1 MSKRDYYEVLGVN
14 KGCDADDLKK
24 AYRKLAMKY
33 HPDRNSGDRN
43 AEVKFKEAKEAYEVL
58 NDPQKRQVY
67 DQFGHQGIDQQSGG
81 FSGGSAGFGGGFAD
95 AFSDIFGDI
104 FGGSQSSGSNSH
116 RGSDLKYNMEIS
128 LEDCFRGVEKKI
140 RVPSLQACDSCKG
153 SGAKAGSRPITCNTC
168 NGQGQVRMSQGFF
181 SVSQTCPKCRGNGKI
196 ISNPCSPCNG
206 QGRVQKNR
214 TLSIKIP
221 KGVDTGDRI
230 RLNGEG
236 EAGTNGGTSGDLYVE
251 VNVADHDIFT
261 RDGQNLHCELPIS
274 ISKAA
279 LGGEIEVP
287 TLDSTAKLKIPKET
301 QTGKTFRL
309 RGKGLNSVRGSSIG
323 DLMCHVLVETPVNLT
338 ARQKEILEE
347 LEVINSKDKKRHSPK
362 SETWMDKVK
371 NFFDA

>member
-1 MSKRDYYEVLGVN
+1 MAQV
-14 KGCDADDLKK
+14 DL
-24 AYRKLAMKY
+24 L
-33 HPDRNSGDRN
+33 
-43 AEVKFKEAKEAYEVL
+43 VW
-58 NDPQKRQVY
+58 
-67 DQFGHQGIDQQSGG
+67 
-81 FSGGSAGFGGGFAD
+81 GGFAD

-104 FGGSQSSGSNSH
+104 FGGTQGSGGSNSYEVLT
-116 RGSDLKYNMEIS
+116 SNIIWKYLLRIVSEG
-128 LEDCFRGVEKKI
+128 LKKI

-153 SGAKAGSRPITCNTC
+153 TGAKAGSRPITCNTC

-309 RGKGLNSVRGSSIG
+309 RV
-323 DLMCHVLVETPVNLT
+323 
-338 ARQKEILEE
+338 
-347 LEVINSKDKKRHSPK
+347 
-362 SETWMDKVK
+362 KV
-371 NFFDA
+371 

>member
-14 KGCDADDLKK
+14 KSCDADDLKK
-24 AYRKLAMKY
+24 AYRKLAMKF
-33 HPDRNSGDRN
+33 HPDRNQDDKN
-43 AEVKFKEAKEAYEVL
+43 AEVKFKEAKEAYEIL
-58 NDPQKRQVY
+58 SDPQKRQVY
-67 DQFGHQGIDQQSGG
+67 DQFGHQGINQQSGG
-81 FSGGSAGFGGGFAD
+81 SEGFGGGFAD

-104 FGGSQSSGSNSH
+104 FGGTQGSSSNSY
-116 RGSDLKYNMEIS
+116 RGSDLRYNMEIS

-140 RVPSLQACDSCKG
+140 RVPSLQSCDSCKG
-153 SGAKAGSRPITCNTC
+153 SGAKPGTRPITCNTC

-196 ISNPCSPCNG
+196 ISSPCSPCNG

-236 EAGTNGGTSGDLYVE
+236 EAGNNGGTSGDLYVE
-251 VNVADHDIFT
+251 VNVSDHDIFT
-261 RDGQNLHCELPIS
+261 RDGQNLHCELPVS

-309 RGKGLNSVRGSSIG
+309 RGKGLSSVRGSSIG

-347 LEVINSKDKKRHSPK
+347 LEFINSKDKKRHSPK

-371 NFFDA
+371 NFF